1 MIVNHVME
9 KRDIS
14 TKFNQHIGNAKK
26 VTLKINRALVFVK
39 FSLIFVGIHVS
50 F

>member
-1 MIVNHVME
+1 MIVNYVME
-9 KRDIS
+9 KGVIS
-14 TKFNQHIGNAKK
+14 AKFNQHIGNAKK
-26 VTLKINRALVFVK
+26 ATLEINRAMVSVK